1 VKNLQIAVCLSGCVF
16 LTIASLGCGS
26 GNYTPPLTTIFPTS
40 NPLVA
45 QYSIQHFHQGLSAW
59 VEFGTDT
66 NYGRQTSTI
75 TDSVST
81 VGGQVLKILVAG
93 MKPQTTYHMRA
104 HVDWSGGSWV
114 DQDQT
119 FTTGT
124 LSGSQIPTAASTSQV
139 VPGITVTRPTPDLA
153 PSPGVELLSLTSIT
167 GANVMSELVT
177 DLQGNIIWYCPGS
190 ATPTKLLPNG
200 HFIVN
205 HATDL
210 QEIDLACAVV
220 RDVSVAQVNLSLQAN
235 GSSFTIPPSLGL
247 PGGSP
252 FHHDMLVLPNGHWIA
267 LCQIAKTFTDLS
279 GYPGTTEVAG
289 DALVDIDPTGNV
301 VWSWSSF
308 DHLDVNRHPY
318 FGLPDWT
325 HSNALAYTPDGNL
338 LLSMRAQSWILKIDY
353 ANGTGSG
360 NVLWKLGEDG
370 DFTLLGGDPTQWFYA
385 QHNPSLISTNGPQMT
400 LAVYDDGNYR
410 TDSEGVACGT
420 SSSAPPCYTRA
431 TIFQIDES
439 TNMASLLWQYLP
451 GFYSFWGGSI
461 GELSNGDVEFDSS
474 EPFYPATPIASQI
487 IEVDQTT
494 NPQMVWQM
502 TITGANAYRGYRIPS
517 LYPGVTWQQ

>member
-1 VKNLQIAVCLSGCVF
+1 VKTLRIVVCLSACVL
-16 LTIASLGCGS
+16 LTVVSLGCGS
-26 GNYTPPLTTIFPTS
+26 GNYTPPLTTITATS
-40 NPLVA
+40 SPLVA
-45 QYSIQHFHQGLSAW
+45 QYSIQHFHEGLSAW

-75 TDSVST
+75 TGSVTT

-93 MKPQTTYHMRA
+93 MKPHTTYHMRA
-104 HVDWSGGSWV
+104 HVDWAGGSWV

-119 FTTGT
+119 FTTGALLT
-124 LSGSQIPTAASTSQV
+124 SQTPTASSTPQIP
-139 VPGITVTRPTPDLA
+139 GLTVTRPTPGLA
-153 PSPGVELLSLTSIT
+153 PAPGVELLSLTSIT
-167 GANVMSELVT
+167 GANVLSELVT
-177 DLQGNIIWYCPGS
+177 DLQGNIIWYCPGA

-205 HATDL
+205 HAIDL
-210 QEIDLACAVV
+210 QEIDLACNVI
-220 RDVSVAQVNLSLQAN
+220 RDVTVSQVNQSLQAN
-235 GSSFTIPPSLGL
+235 SSSFTIPPSLGL

-267 LCQIAKTFTDLS
+267 LCEIAKTFTDLT
-279 GYPGTTEVAG
+279 GYPGTTQVVG

-325 HSNALAYTPDGNL
+325 HSNALVYTPDGNL
-338 LLSMRAQSWILKIDY
+338 LLSMRAQSWILKLDY
-353 ANGTGSG
+353 ADGKGSG
-360 NVLWKLGEDG
+360 NILWKLGPDG
-370 DFTLLGGDPTQWFYA
+370 DFTLLGGDPAQWFYA
-385 QHNPSLISTNGPQMT
+385 QHYPNLLGTDGSIMT
-400 LAVYDDGNYR
+400 LAVWDNGNDR
-410 TDSEGVACGT
+410 TDSDGVACAT
-420 SSSAPPCYTRA
+420 SSTAPACYSRA

-439 TNMASLLWQYLP
+439 TNLASLLWEDLP

-474 EPFYPATPIASQI
+474 EPFFPATPLASQV
-487 IEVDQTT
+487 IEVTQTS